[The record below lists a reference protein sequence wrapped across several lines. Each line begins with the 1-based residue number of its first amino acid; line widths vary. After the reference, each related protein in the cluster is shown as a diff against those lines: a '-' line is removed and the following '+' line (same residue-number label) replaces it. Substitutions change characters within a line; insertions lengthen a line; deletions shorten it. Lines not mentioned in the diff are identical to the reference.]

1 VYPQQADFTFYGGLY
16 RDVNLIK
23 VNKTHFALDYYG
35 GNGIALTPQV
45 LEDGKGNL
53 HLEAFSEN
61 TPDGTFVKLALFDQ
75 KGSFIKSKEGRV
87 QNNKVIIDLPV
98 ENVHLWDGI
107 EDPYLY
113 TAKISLTNGKE
124 DLDEIKV
131 RTGFRTFEIDPEK
144 GFILNGRPY
153 QLIGT
158 ARHQDWEGLGNALS
172 DKQHEIDMHILKEMG
187 ANTIRGAHYQHDQK
201 WYDLADEN
209 GMIMWAEIPYISAH
223 MANDKANENTQ
234 EQMRELIIQNY
245 NHPSI
250 VVWGLSNEITINGIT
265 DDLMENHKKLNDL
278 CHQLDPTRKT
288 VMAHVNFLSP
298 DSELVALPDVSSFNL
313 YYGWYLGKLQDNE
326 VWFDEFHKNHPE
338 IAIGLSEF
346 GADANPKYHSEKP
359 GRGDYTED
367 YQALYHEHI
376 LAMIKERPWIWA
388 THVWNG
394 FDFAADARNEG
405 GVPGRNQKGLV
416 TFDRKTKKDSYFI
429 YKAYLSK
436 EPFVHLTK
444 KRYKDREEAVTEI
457 KVYSNEPKVT
467 LFVDGKNMGTQ
478 EGSYIFKWNIPVEG
492 EHIIQAVGSDATICD
507 EMVIRKVEAKNPEYI
522 VEGGSVHNWFSDGI
536 EKEGY
541 LSIMDTLGEVMA
553 VPEAAAIL
561 MPTLDKLQN
570 LMGEAPK
577 EEEVDMSAVMMSM
590 PVETMLRMSKALGKD
605 EIVTLNE
612 KLNQVKK

>member
-1 VYPQQADFTFYGGLY
+1 
-16 RDVNLIK
+16 
-23 VNKTHFALDYYG
+23 
-35 GNGIALTPQV
+35 
-45 LEDGKGNL
+45 
-53 HLEAFSEN
+53 
-61 TPDGTFVKLALFDQ
+61 
-75 KGSFIKSKEGRV
+75 
-87 QNNKVIIDLPV
+87 
-98 ENVHLWDGI
+98 
-107 EDPYLY
+107 
-113 TAKISLTNGKE
+113 
-124 DLDEIKV
+124 
-131 RTGFRTFEIDPEK
+131 
-144 GFILNGRPY
+144 
-153 QLIGT
+153 
-158 ARHQDWEGLGNALS
+158 
-172 DKQHEIDMHILKEMG
+172 MHILKEMG